1 MNFKEYES
9 IISKEEVSPS
19 YFENVALK
27 NDEKIH
33 HKDHFSSIDKP
44 SI

>member
-9 IISKEEVSPS
+9 IINKEEVNPA

-27 NDEKIH
+27 NDKKIH
-33 HKDHFSSIDKP
+33 QKDHYSTIDKP

>member
-9 IISKEEVSPS
+9 IINKEEVSPA

-33 HKDHFSSIDKP
+33 NKDQFSSNDKF